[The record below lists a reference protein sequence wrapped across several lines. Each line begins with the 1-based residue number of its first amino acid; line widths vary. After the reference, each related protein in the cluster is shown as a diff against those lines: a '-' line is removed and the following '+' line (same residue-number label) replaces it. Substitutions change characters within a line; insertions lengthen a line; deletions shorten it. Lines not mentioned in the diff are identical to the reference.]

1 MIVSDHN
8 PHDVETKRLPFAE
21 AANGAVGIETM
32 LSAAL
37 RLYHAEA
44 IGLPALLRAM
54 STRPADIL
62 RLPGGRLEKGAAAD
76 VIVFD
81 PEMPYVL
88 DKAALRSRSKNT
100 PFEDARLEGRV
111 LRTYVGGTCVHR
123 LDW

>member
-1 MIVSDHN
+1 M
-8 PHDVETKRLPFAE
+8 PRR
-21 AANGAVGIETM
+21 
-32 LSAAL
+32 SA
-37 RLYHAEA
+37 
-44 IGLPALLRAM
+44 LPALLRAM

-88 DKAALRSRSKNT
+88 DKAALRSRSKNYT
-100 PFEDARLEGRV
+100 VRGDARLEGRV